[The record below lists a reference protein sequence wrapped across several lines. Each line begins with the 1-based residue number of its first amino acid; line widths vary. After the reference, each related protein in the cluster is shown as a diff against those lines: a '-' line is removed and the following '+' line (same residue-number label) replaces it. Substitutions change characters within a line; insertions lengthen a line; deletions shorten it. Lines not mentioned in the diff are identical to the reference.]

1 MGFIEFYR
9 KKHKSHRFF
18 TLKELPDEVKKDLQ
32 NLLDNNDKRI
42 GFFVSTT
49 FEIRNG
55 EKCNTKVGVSYY
67 VRTHFPD
74 IIFNDYHIPVGIRFW
89 RMFKVATADGGWLI

>member
-9 KKHKSHRFF
+9 KKYKSHRFF

-42 GFFVSTT
+42 GFFVSKT
-49 FEIRNG
+49 FEIRN
-55 EKCNTKVGVSYY
+55 EKICNTKVGVAYY
-67 VRTHFPD
+67 VRAHFPD

-89 RMFKVATADGGWLI
+89 RMFKVATANGGWLI